1 MPPPSTLITKLKVA
15 LKLSVSRLRMAQQRE
30 TALAKV
36 NRRQMAQLLEQGKE
50 ESARIRVENIIR
62 QDISVELMEI
72 LELYCELLLARIGLM
87 EPKECDPGLEEAVK
101 SIIYAA
107 PRSEIKELQQV
118 RQLLVEKY
126 GKEFALA
133 AIENSDGRV
142 AERVLKKLRVEPPS
156 ETLVTLYL
164 KEIARTYGIP
174 WGQTPP
180 STPPPEGDDN
190 DDPSTAIAVPANENP
205 PLLADPKAAELSK
218 ATPPREMRSP
228 INVAPPSPSTENVH
242 PVVRLPDPPAM
253 RPLAKKVVTEN
264 RKPAAAA
271 SGTRNALDDDDLAKR
286 FAALKRL

>member
-1 MPPPSTLITKLKVA
+1 
-15 LKLSVSRLRMAQQRE
+15 
-30 TALAKV
+30 
-36 NRRQMAQLLEQGKE
+36 
-50 ESARIRVENIIR
+50 
-62 QDISVELMEI
+62 
-72 LELYCELLLARIGLM
+72 
-87 EPKECDPGLEEAVK
+87 VK

-118 RQLLVEKY
+118 RQFLVEKY

-133 AIENSDGRV
+133 AIENSDGKV

-180 STPPPEGDDN
+180 STPPPEGDDD
-190 DDPSTAIAVPANENP
+190 DDPSTAIVVPANENP

-253 RPLAKKVVTEN
+253 RPLAKKVTEN
-264 RKPAAAA
+264 RKPAAATG
-271 SGTRNALDDDDLAKR
+271 GTRSALDDDDLAKR